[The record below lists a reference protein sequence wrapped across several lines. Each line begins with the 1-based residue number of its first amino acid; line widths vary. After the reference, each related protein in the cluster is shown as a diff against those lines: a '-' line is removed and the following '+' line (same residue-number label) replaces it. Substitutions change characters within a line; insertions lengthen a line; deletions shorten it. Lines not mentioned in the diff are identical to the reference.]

1 MKIHNHLYAEL
12 QRQYLE
18 ARNKN
23 KQLEDYYLSKMY
35 GLVKEIQTNYVL
47 DYCKKKGVNIPYDDL
62 QDKIEDATLFVI
74 NQYLRK
80 PNFKI
85 DKISAYAYFGFKK
98 SLFKNKDREMN
109 TVSLDYLME
118 QGLCQ

>member
-1 MKIHNHLYAEL
+1 MKLHNQLYTEL

-18 ARNKN
+18 VKGNNKH
-23 KQLEDYYLSKMY
+23 KEDYFLSKMY
-35 GLVKEIQTNYVL
+35 ELIREIQTNYFL
-47 DYCKKKGVNIPYDDL
+47 DYCKKKGITIPYDDL

-74 NQYLRK
+74 NQYLKK
-80 PNFKI
+80 PNFKV

-98 SLFKNKDREMN
+98 SLFKNKDKEMN

-118 QGLCQ
+118 QGLCL